1 MHKNEKVL
9 AFGLGITV
17 LLGGCSMGT
26 DNVKST
32 DSETETVAQAGGEQ
46 EIAMNTENLVSI
58 QDYNGEGYAL
68 RNGEETDKIAEAN
81 REDIEVAVK
90 KFFSEKYK
98 TEVIVHNLVGAVDG
112 VSVFVESVGEPHFH
126 TFAIVP
132 IDVKSKTVKTDG
144 VWSQEGQVESALSA
158 GIFAMAYEKEID
170 NLDVFVNQVIKDY
183 PVVGKNMEAVNN
195 TSSGY
200 YTSHY
205 FISAFDDIFNKLNTL
220 YMKDQNI
227 SKEEIR
233 KFLDESKFDPESV
246 SITLNFFMKEANTE
260 PDEKAYDEILNKI
273 KESDGFP
280 KGGYALILNDNTI
293 DSKYGTNSNDNTI
306 SKNDLNKIVKE

>member
-17 LLGGCSMGT
+17 LLGGCNMGT

-32 DSETETVAQAGGEQ
+32 ETETVAKAGEEQ
-46 EIAMNTENLVSI
+46 KISMNTENLVRV

-126 TFAIVP
+126 AFAIVP

-158 GIFAMAYEKEID
+158 GLFAMAYEKEID
-170 NLDVFVNQVIKDY
+170 HLDIFVNQVIKDY
-183 PVVGKNMEAVNN
+183 PIVGKNMEAVNN

-205 FISAFDDIFNKLNTL
+205 FISAFDDIFNKLNNL

-233 KFLDESKFDPESV
+233 KFLDESKFDPEAV

-273 KESDGFP
+273 KESDDFP
-280 KGGYALILNDNTI
+280 KGAYALILNDNTI
-293 DSKYGTNSNDNTI
+293 DSKYGTNSNDNSI
-306 SKNDLNKIVKE
+306 SKNLLNKIVKE

>member
-1 MHKNEKVL
+1 MFKNNKVL
-9 AFGLGITV
+9 TISLGITV
-17 LLGGCSMGT
+17 MLGGCDMGT
-26 DNVKST
+26 DNIKST
-32 DSETETVAQAGGEQ
+32 ETETVAQAGEDQ
-46 EIAMNTENLVSI
+46 EISMNTENLVSI

-68 RNGEETDKIAEAN
+68 RDGKKTDKIAEDN
-81 REDIEVAVK
+81 REEIYVAVK

-98 TEVIVHNLVGAVDG
+98 TDVIIHNLVGAVDG

-132 IDVKSKTVKTDG
+132 INVKSKKVKTDS
-144 VWSQEGQVESALSA
+144 VWSQEGQVENALSA
-158 GIFAMAYEKEID
+158 GLFAMAYEKEIN

-205 FISAFDDIFNKLNTL
+205 FISAFDDIFNELNSL

-233 KFLDESKFDPESV
+233 KFLDESKFDPEAV

-260 PDEKAYDEILNKI
+260 PDEKAYDEILNKMR
-273 KESDGFP
+273 ESDDLP
-280 KGGYALILNDNTI
+280 KGAYALILNDNTI
-293 DSKYGTNSNDNTI
+293 DSKYGTNSNDNSI
-306 SKNDLNKIVKE
+306 SKNVLNKIVKE

>member
-1 MHKNEKVL
+1 
-9 AFGLGITV
+9 
-17 LLGGCSMGT
+17 MGT

-32 DSETETVAQAGGEQ
+32 ETETVAKAGEEQ
-46 EIAMNTENLVSI
+46 KISMNTENLVRV

-126 TFAIVP
+126 AFAIVP

-158 GIFAMAYEKEID
+158 GLFAMAYEKEID
-170 NLDVFVNQVIKDY
+170 HLDIFVNQVIKDY
-183 PVVGKNMEAVNN
+183 PIVGKNMEAVNN

-205 FISAFDDIFNKLNTL
+205 FISAFDDIFNKLNNL

-233 KFLDESKFDPESV
+233 KFLDESKFDPEAV

-273 KESDGFP
+273 KESDDFP
-280 KGGYALILNDNTI
+280 KGAYALILNDNTI
-293 DSKYGTNSNDNTI
+293 DSKYGTNSNDNSI
-306 SKNDLNKIVKE
+306 SKNLLNKIVKE

>member
-1 MHKNEKVL
+1 MFKNNKVL
-9 AFGLGITV
+9 EISLGITV
-17 LLGGCSMGT
+17 LLGGCNMGT
-26 DNVKST
+26 DNIKST
-32 DSETETVAQAGGEQ
+32 ETETVAQAGEDQ
-46 EIAMNTENLVSI
+46 EISMNTENLVSI

-68 RNGEETDKIAEAN
+68 RDGEKTDKIAEDN
-81 REDIEVAVK
+81 REEIDVAVK

-98 TEVIVHNLVGAVDG
+98 TDVIIHNLVGAVDG

-132 IDVKSKTVKTDG
+132 INVKSKKVKADS
-144 VWSQEGQVESALSA
+144 VWSQEGQVENALSA
-158 GIFAMAYEKEID
+158 GLFAMAYEKEIN

-205 FISAFDDIFNKLNTL
+205 FISAFDDIFNELNSL

-233 KFLDESKFDPESV
+233 KFLDESKFDPEAV

-260 PDEKAYDEILNKI
+260 PDEKAYDEILNKMR
-273 KESDGFP
+273 ESDDLP
-280 KGGYALILNDNTI
+280 KGAYGLILNDNTI
-293 DSKYGTNSNDNTI
+293 DSKYGTNSNDNSI
-306 SKNDLNKIVKE
+306 SKNVLNKIVKE

>member
-1 MHKNEKVL
+1 MRKKNKVL
-9 AFGLGITV
+9 ALSLGITV
-17 LLGGCSMGT
+17 MLGGCNMGL
-26 DNVKST
+26 DNTKG
-32 DSETETVAQAGGEQ
+32 TEAKTGTEVQPDENQ

-81 REDIEVAVK
+81 REDIEAAVK
-90 KFFSEKYK
+90 KFFSEKYN

-126 TFAIVP
+126 AFAIVP
-132 IDVKSKTVKTDG
+132 IDVKNKTIKTDA

-158 GIFAMAYEKEID
+158 GLFAMAYEKEID

-183 PVVGKNMEAVNN
+183 PVVGKTIEAVNN

-200 YTSHY
+200 YTPHY
-205 FISAFDDIFNKLNTL
+205 FISAFDDVFDKLNNL
-220 YMKDQNI
+220 YLQDQNI
-227 SKEEIR
+227 SKKEIR
-233 KFLDESKFDPESV
+233 KFLDESKFNPEAVSV
-246 SITLNFFMKEANTE
+246 TLNFFMKEANTE

-273 KESDGFP
+273 NESVDFP
-280 KGGYALILNDNTI
+280 KGAYALILNDNTI
-293 DSKYGTNSNDNTI
+293 NSKYGTNSNDNSI
-306 SKNDLNKIVKE
+306 SKNLLNKIVKE

>member
-1 MHKNEKVL
+1 MRKKNKVL
-9 AFGLGITV
+9 ALSLGITV
-17 LLGGCSMGT
+17 MLGGCNMET

-32 DSETETVAQAGGEQ
+32 EAKTETEVQPGEDQ

-81 REDIEVAVK
+81 REDIEAGVK
-90 KFFSEKYK
+90 KFFNEKYK

-126 TFAIVP
+126 AFAIVP
-132 IDVKSKTVKTDG
+132 IDVKSKTIKTDA

-158 GIFAMAYEKEID
+158 GLFAMAYEKEID

-205 FISAFDDIFNKLNTL
+205 FISAFDDIFSKLNTL
-220 YMKDQNI
+220 YMKNQNI

-233 KFLDESKFDPESV
+233 KFLDESKFDPEAV
-246 SITLNFFMKEANTE
+246 SITLNLFMKEANTE

-273 KESDGFP
+273 KESVDFP
-280 KGGYALILNDNTI
+280 KGAYALILNDNTI
-293 DSKYGTNSNDNTI
+293 DSKYGTNSNDNSI
-306 SKNDLNKIVKE
+306 SKNLLNKIVKE